1 MMKKK
6 ENTPE
11 REWKRKYEER
21 HKEERKARN
30 GQFSTFIPR
39 TEFEEINEFL
49 KTHKLKKVDL
59 VRVGYKVLKAET
71 EQKGTEGDHGE

>member
-1 MMKKK
+1 MKKK

-39 TEFEEINEFL
+39 ADFDEINEFL

-59 VRVGYKVLKAET
+59 VYAGYKALKAET